1 MFSIDISIE
10 NIHENKEKLNLLNVG
25 YNILLNNKIKKNSAP
40 YTSKNI
46 NNQKIL
52 GQIIHKIF

>member
-25 YNILLNNKIKKNSAP
+25 YIILLNNKIKKNSAP